1 MSHMTNVKTQIQSTE
16 DIRACLEES
25 GYTIVET
32 KSVKGYGG
40 TTQVVEFAVQTAQG
54 GYQIGLRKDT
64 NGNYE
69 VVADWWG
76 VKGVSEKAFHTQ
88 LVTSYAE
95 RKTRA
100 YAKRK
105 GYRVVKEKA
114 DTGVHTQLVL
124 VKRTY

>member
-1 MSHMTNVKTQIQSTE
+1 MSHFADVKTQIQSTE
-16 DIRACLEES
+16 DIRACLKES

-54 GYQIGLRKDT
+54 GYLIGLRKAAD
-64 NGNYE
+64 GNYE

-76 VKGVSEKAFHTQ
+76 VNGVSEKGFLSQ

-114 DTGVHTQLVL
+114 EAGVYTQLLL